1 MALDIRPGPKVPRTA
16 KSSPGPSP
24 SPDAGSGNIPPI
36 LRDQKRLVP
45 LVFGAAAAV
54 VLLCAVIWYALGL
67 PGAPESVRRS
77 LGRLPEAGPRV
88 LLSPPLTAP
97 VSLLTGVPCGEAYK
111 RRPVAVM
118 LGSDPISRPLA
129 GFADADLMVE
139 MPVLTNNVTRLM
151 AVYQCGHP
159 TEIGGVR
166 SARHDY
172 LFLAKGF
179 DAVLAHWGGSYH
191 ALNRIRFE
199 RAKNGP
205 PVYETIDALRNPFN
219 AFYRI
224 ARLPAPYNG
233 YTTYDRLWEALK
245 GLQYRTYSVFEGYP
259 HVPDAPLAAR
269 GAGTLDVGWPGGMRV
284 RYVYNPSTNDYA
296 RSWGG
301 VRHVDGVNNQ
311 PVDPKVLVVI
321 HAEQRVARGPGGYN
335 DVDIEGT
342 GPAEIY
348 QNGQVV
354 QGTWSKNEIHK
365 QDPLVFH
372 TALGAPMAFVP
383 GQIWMHVVDSR
394 TPVVWTPGLTAPPE
408 VQGGETPANLGG

>member
-1 MALDIRPGPKVPRTA
+1 MDIRPGPKVPRTA
-16 KSSPGPSP
+16 KHPPALP
-24 SPDAGSGNIPPI
+24 PRPDAGAGESPPI
-36 LRDQKRLVP
+36 LRNQKRLVP
-45 LVFGAAAAV
+45 LVCGLAAAV
-54 VLLCAVIWYALGL
+54 ALLFMVIWYAIGL
-67 PGAPESVRRS
+67 PGASESVRRT
-77 LGRLPEAGPRV
+77 LGRLPEARSRILP
-88 LLSPPLTAP
+88 SPTPHGP

-129 GFADADLMVE
+129 GFADADLVVE

-199 RAKNGP
+199 RVKSA

-219 AFYRI
+219 AFYRT

-233 YTTYDRLWEALK
+233 YTTYDRLWGALK
-245 GLQYRTYSVFEGYP
+245 ALQYRTYSVFQGYP
-259 HVPDAPLAAR
+259 HVPDAPEEAR
-269 GAGTLDVGWPGGMRV
+269 GAGTLDLGWPGSLRV
-284 RYVYNPSTNDYA
+284 RYVYHPSTNTYE

-301 VRHVDGVNNQ
+301 VRHTDGIDSR
-311 PVDPKVLVVI
+311 PISPKVLVVI
-321 HAEQRVARGPGGYN
+321 HVKQRLAKGAGGYN

-342 GPAEIY
+342 GPAAVY
-348 QNGQVV
+348 QNGQVI
-354 QGTWSKNEIHK
+354 QGTWAKSDIHK
-365 QDPLVFH
+365 QDPLVFV
-372 TALGAPMAFVP
+372 TALGAPIAFVP
-383 GQIWMHVVDSR
+383 GQIWMHVVDSQ
-394 TPVVWTPGLTAPPE
+394 TPVLWTPGVVAPPE
-408 VQGGETPANLGG
+408 VQGEETPKNFGG